1 MAATHDRRLVCDHHR
16 HHHTGAD
23 CADWRETVSTRPNR
37 EDRDALRLLL
47 QREDLSDYN
56 AEFVESLRNWSGT
69 WTEKQCRHFDQLWS
83 EYYA

>member
-1 MAATHDRRLVCDHHR
+1 M
-16 HHHTGAD
+16 
-23 CADWRETVSTRPNR
+23 SMRPNR

>member
-1 MAATHDRRLVCDHHR
+1 M
-16 HHHTGAD
+16 
-23 CADWRETVSTRPNR
+23 STRPNR

-56 AEFVESLRNWSGT
+56 AEFVESLRNWAGS
-69 WTEKQCRHFDQLWS
+69 WTEKQCRHFDELWS